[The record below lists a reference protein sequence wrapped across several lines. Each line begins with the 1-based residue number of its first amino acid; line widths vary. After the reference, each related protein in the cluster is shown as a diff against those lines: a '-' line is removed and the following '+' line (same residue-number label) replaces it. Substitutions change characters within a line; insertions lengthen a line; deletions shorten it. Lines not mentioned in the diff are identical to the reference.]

1 MAVCWWL
8 KKANR
13 KGCMVGRELGWK
25 ESWLGIHFRSVLVRP
40 ILWGTPDWAP
50 LCYIFRSE
58 SQGSLLGSHVGRLSP
73 CVLGLGGREKKVT
86 VIGKS
91 MQSPWFQH
99 YVWIILLFTFPDTFQ
114 CRSLYFIIS
123 TEKKTNLHFYVRTE
137 EGQLPACVKLGSRS
151 KCSSILLILL
161 LSSLSFT
168 KGSCCWKLLSFC
180 RIHQCKFFFTL
191 LYTMKKATSWFLL
204 CSISHHSFTD
214 STMLW

>member
-1 MAVCWWL
+1 
-8 KKANR
+8 
-13 KGCMVGRELGWK
+13 MVGRELGWK
-25 ESWLGIHFRSVLVRP
+25 KSWLGIHFRSVLVRP

-99 YVWIILLFTFPDTFQ
+99 YVWIIPLFTFPDTFQ

-123 TEKKTNLHFYVRTE
+123 TGKKKKKKKKNLHSYVRTE
-137 EGQLPACVKLGSRS
+137 GGQLPACVKLGSRS
-151 KCSSILLILL
+151 KCSPILLILL

-168 KGSCCWKLLSFC
+168 KGSYCWKLLSFC

-191 LYTMKKATSWFLL
+191 PYTMKKATSWFLL
-204 CSISHHSFTD
+204 YSISYHSFTD